1 MLGPGIQ
8 KWGYFL
14 YQRKLVKTFHAYHI
28 IWHRISLKLFVCEK
42 YKTKTFHQTEQACKA
57 SPITEYE
64 NNKDSNGERSRPRL
78 LNGQKSLTGFSYLS

>member
-1 MLGPGIQ
+1 MKGMLGPGIQ

-42 YKTKTFHQTEQACKA
+42 YKTKTFH
-57 SPITEYE
+57 
-64 NNKDSNGERSRPRL
+64 
-78 LNGQKSLTGFSYLS
+78 